1 MLLTKLIVGAYRILF
16 ELLAIVLL
24 IVGPFLLFLVAR
36 VLSMP
41 PIEIAL
47 VFVVYFFAVV
57 ILLGALA
64 MQLDNNRLLR
74 EIAGGVN
81 PRETNPTPGTF
92 SINDQNPKR
101 REPPF
106 SR

>member
-24 IVGPFLLFLVAR
+24 IVGPGVIVIGAGVQGMAPFELSLV
-36 VLSMP
+36 L
-41 PIEIAL
+41 
-47 VFVVYFFAVV
+47 VVYLVLIV

-74 EIAGGVN
+74 EIAEGMQPN
-81 PRETNPTPGTF
+81 ETTITSGSSNG
-92 SINDQNPKR
+92 DQNLTR